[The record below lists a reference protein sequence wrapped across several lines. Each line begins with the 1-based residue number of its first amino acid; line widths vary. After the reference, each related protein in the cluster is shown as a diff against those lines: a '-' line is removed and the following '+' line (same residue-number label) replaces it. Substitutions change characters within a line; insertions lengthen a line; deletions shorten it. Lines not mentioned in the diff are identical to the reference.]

1 MKRKPNTIFLFS
13 AVALAGLCVWGGQP
27 AAAQRFPKTALK
39 WKFSFSH
46 QLTAAKVER
55 ILAERVKR
63 TAKQLPPIPKQYL
76 RAWGAEEL
84 PAENPVYWKA
94 RRPFAGPYDEVPF
107 WDRLSPQAK
116 QNYFLSANNRALQTL
131 IRDRTRALD
140 NVRRLG
146 PDLWKQRVRFPQRTW
161 DIAALSQ
168 FMLQRVPKDVDYLLL
183 GEEHNQPVIQALV
196 LRFLRQYKA
205 QNPERKIFLLTEFLP
220 KGGVKNLTLKQ
231 EERLFPR
238 YARLLASAQK
248 AGLYVRG
255 LEPPFAVYSQSGTVV
270 DSRVLDCGEDVS
282 VVDTFSMPE
291 GVRLR
296 NRAWLEEI
304 KSLRK
309 QYPDALFIIYA
320 GDMHLNY
327 ESSQSVGVQ
336 LPPEKTFFISVLFRT
351 KEERPIMHTLD
362 LLPQS
367 RYPFWN
373 QKVLTW
379 EDPALRRAAGFDIR
393 ILLTPEDAVRPAN
406 VRKPLPGG
414 NSNRR

>member
-1 MKRKPNTIFLFS
+1 M
-13 AVALAGLCVWGGQP
+13 
-27 AAAQRFPKTALK
+27 
-39 WKFSFSH
+39 
-46 QLTAAKVER
+46 
-55 ILAERVKR
+55 
-63 TAKQLPPIPKQYL
+63 
-76 RAWGAEEL
+76 
-84 PAENPVYWKA
+84 
-94 RRPFAGPYDEVPF
+94 
-107 WDRLSPQAK
+107 
-116 QNYFLSANNRALQTL
+116 
-131 IRDRTRALD
+131 
-140 NVRRLG
+140 
-146 PDLWKQRVRFPQRTW
+146 
-161 DIAALSQ
+161 
-168 FMLQRVPKDVDYLLL
+168 
-183 GEEHNQPVIQALV
+183 
-196 LRFLRQYKA
+196 
-205 QNPERKIFLLTEFLP
+205 
-220 KGGVKNLTLKQ
+220 
-231 EERLFPR
+231 
-238 YARLLASAQK
+238 
-248 AGLYVRG
+248 RG

-327 ESSQSVGVQ
+327 ESSQSVGVR

-406 VRKPLPGG
+406 VRKPLPGE